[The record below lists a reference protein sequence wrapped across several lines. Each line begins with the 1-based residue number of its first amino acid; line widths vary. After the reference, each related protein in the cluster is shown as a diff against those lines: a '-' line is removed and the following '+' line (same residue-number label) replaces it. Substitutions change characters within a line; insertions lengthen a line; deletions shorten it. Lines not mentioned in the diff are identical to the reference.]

1 MLYAPPAPV
10 ATEVFAE
17 LPKDWHRPHKVSPW
31 VGKRRASGHPRR
43 SNAIASGTSW
53 LVGPSFDREGNL
65 YCADIPFGRI
75 LRLTPRGEWEVFAEY
90 DGEPSGLK
98 IHRDGRIFVAD
109 HQRGLLVFDPRTARM
124 ETVLERANE
133 EPLKGLSDL
142 TFGANGDLYFTD
154 QGQSALQDPSGRVYR
169 LRASGKLDLLFDGL
183 EGPNGLVLNKPET
196 VLYVS
201 VTRANRIV
209 SIPLLPDYQGVGKC
223 GIYIQLSGSPNGPDG
238 LAVDDE
244 GNLVVV
250 IAGFGTAWVF
260 SRVGEPLYRIRS
272 CAGVS
277 TTDAAY
283 GGPERKTLF
292 ITEAEHGVILKAQL
306 PVPVAG
312 KPMYSH
318 T

>member
-1 MLYAPPAPV
+1 MYPAPPVVQTEIFATLPRHLHKPDKV
-10 ATEVFAE
+10 A
-17 LPKDWHRPHKVSPW
+17 PW
-31 VGKRRASGHPRR
+31 VAARRAGRQQAR
-43 SNAIASGTSW
+43 SNAMAAGTSW
-53 LVGPSFDREGNL
+53 LVGPSFDRNGNL

-75 LRLTPRGEWEVFAEY
+75 LRLTPQHEWAVFAEY

-98 IHRDGRIFVAD
+98 IHKDGRIFVAD
-109 HQRGLLVFDPRTARM
+109 HKRGLLVFDPATARM
-124 ETVLERANE
+124 EVMLERANN

-169 LRASGKLDLLFDGL
+169 LRTTGELDLLFDGL
-183 EGPNGLVLNKPET
+183 EGPNGLVLSKQET

-209 SIPLLPDYQGVGKC
+209 AIPLLPDYEGVGKC

-238 LAVDDE
+238 LAVDED
-244 GNLVVV
+244 GSLVIV

-260 SRVGEPLYRIRS
+260 NRVGEPIYRIKS

-306 PVPVAG
+306 PTPVSG